1 MTLEKLKTKE
11 KSSWGGARS
20 GAGRKP
26 RLQYEA
32 RELFYSAIDEEWENI
47 IKVLQY
53 HIRRGN
59 KDVMKW
65 AIEQRIGKAPQSVDI
80 SAKGA
85 FLNVSKEIGAKK
97 EIDVMTIAKRV
108 SAELKVLKT

>member
-11 KSSWGGARS
+11 KSSWGGVRPGS
-20 GAGRKP
+20 GRKP
-26 RLQYEA
+26 KLQYEA

-47 IKVLQY
+47 IKVLRY
-53 HIRRGN
+53 HVRRGN

-65 AIEQRIGKAPQSVDI
+65 LIEQRIGKAPQSVDI
-80 SAKGA
+80 SSK
-85 FLNVSKEIGAKK
+85 NVV
-97 EIDVMTIAKRV
+97 IDLTDTEGGREVREIAKRV